1 MLRSRQP
8 AAGILRGVLLPI
20 IAALLGLA
28 VVLVALLLSSE
39 EPKAVREGGAMGRS
53 PLMDLAPGPPEKMA
67 PPRFPVRSPG
77 YAAAAVDAYVGR
89 LHTAYAE
96 LWEAAAPEARS
107 HVLGGASRGEEP
119 RDTEVDVPSRGA
131 AS

>member
-8 AAGILRGVLLPI
+8 AAGILRGVLLPL

-39 EPKAVREGGAMGRS
+39 EQEEAPVGGAERRS
-53 PLMDLAPGPPEKMA
+53 PLMDLAPGPPEKMT

-107 HVLGGASRGEEP
+107 HVLGAASSGEET